1 MAVWGHPAQERTAMN
16 WMFESRSKNWY
27 DGDSE
32 GGTYSPPMSWR
43 DILLFPFHIV
53 LFFIF
58 IGIIELL
65 IPLGIVLHE
74 FYSTAKRVSDS
85 GELEYPGLTL
95 TGAGLAILLPTLI
108 SNHIFDVSD
117 HPIITFC
124 AAVFVIVFTLAPLT
138 GLVWLLLKQK

>member
-1 MAVWGHPAQERTAMN
+1 MN

-27 DGDSE
+27 DEDSDR
-32 GGTYSPPMSWR
+32 GTYSPPMSWR
-43 DILLFPFHIV
+43 DILLFPFYIV

-58 IGIIELL
+58 IGIFELL
-65 IPLGIVLHE
+65 IPLGIVIHE
-74 FYSTAKRVSDS
+74 FYSTAKRISDS

-95 TGAGLAILLPTLI
+95 TGAGLTIVLPTLI

-138 GLVWLLLKQK
+138 GLAWRLLKRRAGLLKQK